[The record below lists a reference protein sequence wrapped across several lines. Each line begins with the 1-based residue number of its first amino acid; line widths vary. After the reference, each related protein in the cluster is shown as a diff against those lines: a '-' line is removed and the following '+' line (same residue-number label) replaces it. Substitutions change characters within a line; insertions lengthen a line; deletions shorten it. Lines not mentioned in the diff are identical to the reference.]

1 MFGKIGKIVLALV
14 LVVGLLP
21 MMSLRAYAAV
31 PSFNEAADFVIE
43 PPVTYSAGKNLAD
56 AKGLKD
62 GSTAVLLNSFVYQ
75 GNSYTASNF
84 LRVFNSTGT
93 LITDV
98 NLGSLMDTY
107 YKMTYVSMLA
117 LNNGNL
123 LIMYSKSDSSE
134 YNLQMGTVTES
145 TPNAYFMVLDK
156 NGQKVTGQTRLNTFS
171 AASLPQA
178 HALYICG

>member
-1 MFGKIGKIVLALV
+1 M
-14 LVVGLLP
+14 
-21 MMSLRAYAAV
+21 
-31 PSFNEAADFVIE
+31 
-43 PPVTYSAGKNLAD
+43 
-56 AKGLKD
+56 
-62 GSTAVLLNSFVYQ
+62 LLNSFVYQ

-84 LRVFNSTGT
+84 LRVYNSAGT

-98 NLGSLMDTY
+98 NLGNLMDTY

-134 YNLQMGTVTES
+134 YNLQLGTVTES

-171 AASLPQA
+171 AASQPQLTRFISA
-178 HALYICG
+178 AELSNGDIAFPGNEMIM